1 MLDNDIN
8 ELSDAELEA
17 AFKAAKAEA
26 GMPVT
31 VEDDVDYND
40 EVEELEQ
47 PDVDSDD
54 DTSTNKEDE
63 QEAESDSEIEE
74 NDLDEGIEADKEQ
87 TKETEDKSDEVVQP
101 TQNLEEFFSEVS
113 KTKANGIEYE
123 FTNKEKLD
131 MFNNMFA
138 KAQDYTKKT
147 QALKDYKKTIDIVQT
162 AGISDNDLNLFAD
175 VLKGNKE
182 AIATILKRT
191 GVDALD
197 LDVENVDYVPKNYG
211 RNDTELAIKDIVDE
225 ISADKEYVLTH
236 NVLEKQWD
244 SKSRE
249 KFIENPNM
257 IKGLH
262 IDIKSGLFD
271 KLNPIM
277 QKLKIYDGASR
288 SDLDYYYM
296 AHDQYKSSELLA
308 TSNAEKA
315 ELARVEN
322 QAKTVQANKVDE
334 VKAKIAQQTATKD
347 ASVKRKAAAPTK
359 KTAGTSKI
367 NYLNDDPS
375 DDELDE
381 WFKNIKQP

>member
-1 MLDNDIN
+1 MLDNEIN

-26 GMPVT
+26 GAPVT
-31 VEDDVDYND
+31 IEDTLVDDVDDND
-40 EVEELEQ
+40 EVDELEQ

-54 DTSTNKEDE
+54 DTSANKEDKE
-63 QEAESDSEIEE
+63 EVEEDSETEE
-74 NDLDEGIEADKEQ
+74 DNLDEGAKADKEQ
-87 TKETEDKSDEVVQP
+87 PKATEDKSDEVVQP
-101 TQNLEEFFSEVS
+101 TQEILKV
-113 KTKANGIEYE
+113 KANGQEYE
-123 FTNKEKLD
+123 FTLD
-131 MFNNMFA
+131 EMKSQFGSIFA

-147 QALKDYKKTIDIVQT
+147 QALKEYRRTIDIVQN

-175 VLKGNKE
+175 VLKGDKE

-197 LDVENVDYVPKNYG
+197 LDVENVNYAPKNYG

-225 ISADKEYVLTH
+225 ISADKEYVITH

-244 SKSRE
+244 SRSRE

-277 QKLKIYDGASR
+277 QKLKIYDGGSR

-308 TSNAEKA
+308 ASNAEKA

-322 QAKTVQANKVDE
+322 QAKTIQANKVDE

-375 DDELDE
+375 DEEVEE

>member
-1 MLDNDIN
+1 MLDNEIN

-26 GMPVT
+26 GVPVT
-31 VEDDVDYND
+31 IEDTLVDDVDDND
-40 EVEELEQ
+40 EVDELEQ

-54 DTSTNKEDE
+54 DTSANKEDKE
-63 QEAESDSEIEE
+63 EVEEDSETEE
-74 NDLDEGIEADKEQ
+74 DNLDEGAEADKEQ
-87 TKETEDKSDEVVQP
+87 PKATEDKSDEVVQP
-101 TQNLEEFFSEVS
+101 TQEILKV
-113 KTKANGIEYE
+113 KANGQEYE
-123 FTNKEKLD
+123 FTLD
-131 MFNNMFA
+131 EMKSQFGSIFA

-147 QALKDYKKTIDIVQT
+147 QALKEYRRTIDIVQN

-175 VLKGNKE
+175 VLKGDKE

-197 LDVENVDYVPKNYG
+197 LDVENVNYAPKNYG

-225 ISADKEYVLTH
+225 ISADKEYVITH

-244 SKSRE
+244 SRSRE

-277 QKLKIYDGASR
+277 QKLKIYDGGSR

-296 AHDQYKSSELLA
+296 AHDQYRSSELLA
-308 TSNAEKA
+308 ASNAEKA

-375 DDELDE
+375 DEEVEE

>member
-1 MLDNDIN
+1 MLDNEIN

-26 GMPVT
+26 GVPVT
-31 VEDDVDYND
+31 IEDTLVDDVDDND
-40 EVEELEQ
+40 EVDELEQ

-54 DTSTNKEDE
+54 DTSADKEDE
-63 QEAESDSEIEE
+63 KEVEEDSETEE
-74 NDLDEGIEADKEQ
+74 DNLDEGAEADKEQ
-87 TKETEDKSDEVVQP
+87 PKATEDKSDEVVQP
-101 TQNLEEFFSEVS
+101 TQEILKV
-113 KTKANGIEYE
+113 KANGQEYE
-123 FTNKEKLD
+123 FTLD
-131 MFNNMFA
+131 EMKSQFGSIFA

-147 QALKDYKKTIDIVQT
+147 QALKEYRRTIDIVQN

-175 VLKGNKE
+175 VLKGDKE

-197 LDVENVDYVPKNYG
+197 LDVENVNYAPKNYG

-225 ISADKEYVLTH
+225 ISADKEYVITH

-244 SKSRE
+244 SRSRE

-277 QKLKIYDGASR
+277 QKLKIYDGGSR

-296 AHDQYKSSELLA
+296 AHDQYRSSELLA
-308 TSNAEKA
+308 ASNAEKA

-322 QAKTVQANKVDE
+322 QAKTIQANKVDE

-375 DDELDE
+375 DEEVEE

>member
-1 MLDNDIN
+1 MLDNEIN

-26 GMPVT
+26 GVPVT
-31 VEDDVDYND
+31 VEDTLVDDVDDND
-40 EVEELEQ
+40 EVDELEQ

-54 DTSTNKEDE
+54 DTSANKEDE
-63 QEAESDSEIEE
+63 KEVEEDSETEE
-74 NDLDEGIEADKEQ
+74 DNLDEGAEADKEQ
-87 TKETEDKSDEVVQP
+87 PKATEDKSDEVVQP
-101 TQNLEEFFSEVS
+101 TQEILKV
-113 KTKANGIEYE
+113 KANGQEYE
-123 FTNKEKLD
+123 FTLD
-131 MFNNMFA
+131 EMKSQFGSIFA

-147 QALKDYKKTIDIVQT
+147 QALKEYRRTIDIVQN

-175 VLKGNKE
+175 VLKGDKE

-197 LDVENVDYVPKNYG
+197 LDVENVNYAPKNYG
-211 RNDTELAIKDIVDE
+211 RNDTELAIKDIVDD
-225 ISADKEYVLTH
+225 ISADKEYVITH
-236 NVLEKQWD
+236 NILEKQWD

-249 KFIENPNM
+249 KFIEDPNM
-257 IKGLH
+257 IRGLH
-262 IDIKSGLFD
+262 IDVKSGLYD

-277 QKLKIYDGASR
+277 QKLKIYDGNSK
-288 SDLDYYYM
+288 SDLDYYFM
-296 AHDQYKSSELLA
+296 AHDQYRSSQLLA
-308 TSNAEKA
+308 ASNAEKA

-375 DDELDE
+375 DEEVEE

>member
-26 GMPVT
+26 GAPVT
-31 VEDDVDYND
+31 IEDTLVDDVDDND
-40 EVEELEQ
+40 EVDELEQ

-54 DTSTNKEDE
+54 DTSANKEDE
-63 QEAESDSEIEE
+63 EEVEEDSETEE
-74 NDLDEGIEADKEQ
+74 DNLDEGAKADKEQ
-87 TKETEDKSDEVVQP
+87 PKATEDKSDEVVQP
-101 TQNLEEFFSEVS
+101 TQEILKV
-113 KTKANGIEYE
+113 KANGQEYE
-123 FTNKEKLD
+123 FTLD
-131 MFNNMFA
+131 EMKSQFGSIFA

-147 QALKDYKKTIDIVQT
+147 QALKEYRKTIDIVQN

-175 VLKGNKE
+175 VLKGDKE

-197 LDVENVDYVPKNYG
+197 LDVENVNYAPKNYG
-211 RNDTELAIKDIVDE
+211 RNDTELAIKDIVDD
-225 ISADKEYVLTH
+225 ISADKEYVITH
-236 NVLEKQWD
+236 NILEKQWD

-249 KFIENPNM
+249 KFIEDPNM

-262 IDIKSGLFD
+262 IDVKSGLYD

-277 QKLKIYDGASR
+277 QKLKIYDGNSK
-288 SDLDYYYM
+288 SDLEYYFM
-296 AHDQYKSSELLA
+296 AHDQYMGSQREASSK
-308 TSNAEKA
+308 AEKA
-315 ELARVEN
+315 ELARIDDH
-322 QAKTVQANKVDE
+322 AKATEAEKVSN

-375 DDELDE
+375 DEELDE
-381 WFKNIKQP
+381 WYKNIKQP

>member
-1 MLDNDIN
+1 MLDNEIN

-26 GMPVT
+26 GAPVT
-31 VEDDVDYND
+31 IEDTLVDDETYND
-40 EVEELEQ
+40 EVDELEQ

-54 DTSTNKEDE
+54 DTSANKEDE
-63 QEAESDSEIEE
+63 KEVEEDSETEE
-74 NDLDEGIEADKEQ
+74 DNLDEGAEADKEQ
-87 TKETEDKSDEVVQP
+87 PKATEYKSDEVVQP
-101 TQNLEEFFSEVS
+101 TQEILKV
-113 KTKANGIEYE
+113 KANGQEYE
-123 FTNKEKLD
+123 FTLD
-131 MFNNMFA
+131 EMKSQFGSIFA

-147 QALKDYKKTIDIVQT
+147 QALKEYRKTIDIVQN

-175 VLKGNKE
+175 VLKGDKE

-197 LDVENVDYVPKNYG
+197 LDVENVNYAPKNYG
-211 RNDTELAIKDIVDE
+211 RNDTELAIKDIVDD
-225 ISADKEYVLTH
+225 ISADKEYVITH
-236 NVLEKQWD
+236 NILEKQWD

-249 KFIENPNM
+249 KFIEDPNM
-257 IKGLH
+257 IRGLH
-262 IDIKSGLFD
+262 IDVKSGLYD

-277 QKLKIYDGASR
+277 QKLKIYDGNSK
-288 SDLDYYYM
+288 SDLDYYFR
-296 AHDQYKSSELLA
+296 AHDQYRSSELLA
-308 TSNAEKA
+308 ASNAEKA

-322 QAKTVQANKVDE
+322 QAKTIQANKVDE

-375 DDELDE
+375 DEELDE
-381 WFKNIKQP
+381 WYKNIKQP